1 MRCITVIAEVI
12 LITELLKQTVDTPNS
27 TSKAPSPH
35 FAQSFTLPE
44 LAPEKVATAYLEAST
59 GRPESIATKLKTGRL

>member
-1 MRCITVIAEVI
+1 MIAEVI
-12 LITELLKQTVDTPNS
+12 LITELLRNTVDTPIS

-44 LAPEKVATAYLEAST
+44 LDPRSVATAYLEAST

>member
-1 MRCITVIAEVI
+1 MIGELF

-44 LAPEKVATAYLEAST
+44 LAPQKVATAYLEAST
-59 GRPESIATKLKTGRL
+59 GRPESMAKKIETGRL

>member
-1 MRCITVIAEVI
+1 VIAEVI
-12 LITELLKQTVDTPNS
+12 LITELLKKTVGTPNS

-44 LAPEKVATAYLEAST
+44 LAPKKVATAYLEAST
-59 GRPESIATKLKTGRL
+59 GRPESMAKKIETGRL